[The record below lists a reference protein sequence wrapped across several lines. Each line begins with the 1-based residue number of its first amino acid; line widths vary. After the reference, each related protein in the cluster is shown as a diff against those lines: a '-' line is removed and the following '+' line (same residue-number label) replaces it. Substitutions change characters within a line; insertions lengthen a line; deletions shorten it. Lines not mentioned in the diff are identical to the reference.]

1 MKKKRLATIILIIFV
16 GALIGTVL
24 GEVIGLIIPDGVVK
38 QFFLK
43 SAGASIGPGTLD
55 IVILKFTLG
64 FSFKINIIGILGILI
79 AAYALRWVN

>member
-24 GEVIGLIIPDGVVK
+24 GELIGLVIPDGVVK

-43 SAGASIGPGTLD
+43 SASASFGPGTLD
-55 IVILKFTLG
+55 IIVLTFTIG